1 MLNAGESSSQEGPTY
16 EDIVNA
22 QNQYYET
29 HKKNTFFKKSQKFDC
44 AESVCS
50 QIPLE
55 HLINQTCWIVPNEN
69 KVVFDYRPFKMYAN
83 PSNYI
88 IIVDNI
94 VRFCAWCV
102 SEYGGFEFYCNL
114 DTFSVSGAERYRDIV
129 ILFCEECFKRN
140 TRFSNRL
147 ITVNFYNMPKAV
159 DQISHMLLPIIPPET
174 RPKIRIYSKT
184 ESDITLGEL
193 YVKSGKSYIHS
204 K

>member
-94 VRFCAWCV
+94 VRSVPGVFLNMADSSFISTWIRFPFRV
-102 SEYGGFEFYCNL
+102 PN
-114 DTFSVSGAERYRDIV
+114 DTA
-129 ILFCEECFKRN
+129 
-140 TRFSNRL
+140 
-147 ITVNFYNMPKAV
+147 
-159 DQISHMLLPIIPPET
+159 
-174 RPKIRIYSKT
+174 
-184 ESDITLGEL
+184 TL
-193 YVKSGKSYIHS
+193 
-204 K
+204 